1 MFCVAKEAVGI
12 GRRLNRLDGN
22 SHVPGGSV
30 LEPDGTGKTGNQLP
44 VKLAPGG
51 ACSNG
56 SPTHKT
62 GYILGDDHVQEFG
75 PRRHAHF
82 RQVKKEMASHPQ
94 TLINFE

>member
-44 VKLAPGG
+44 VKLALGG

-82 RQVKKEMASHPQ
+82 RQVKKEMASHR
-94 TLINFE
+94 